1 MDLIF
6 FSKYDFS
13 SACSDWSLLASAEFG
28 FDSEE
33 GVVVVPAMVEALS
46 AGRVA

>member
-6 FSKYDFS
+6 FSKYDFN
-13 SACSDWSLLASAEFG
+13 SACSDWSLLASAELGFG
-28 FDSEE
+28 REE
-33 GVVVVPAMVEALS
+33 VVVVVPAMVEALP